1 MNKITCICLGV
12 KSMERAIKFYRDGL
26 GFKTDCK
33 INNPKVCFFDTPGTK
48 FELYPLDLLAKD
60 ISESNPPHIGSG
72 FGGITLTYNV
82 EKKEDVD
89 KIIELVKTV
98 GGTIVKEPQ
107 KVFWGGYHAYFK
119 DLDGYY
125 WEVAWGPD
133 FKFDENGM
141 LQF

>member
-12 KSMERAIKFYRDGL
+12 KNMEKALKFYRDGL
-26 GFKTDCK
+26 GYKTDCK
-33 INNPKVCFFDTPGTK
+33 ENNPPVCFFDTPGTK
-48 FELYPLDLLAKD
+48 FELFPLDLLAKD
-60 ISESNPPHIGSG
+60 INETNPPKVNG
-72 FGGITLTYNV
+72 FSGITLTYNV
-82 EKKEDVD
+82 KNKDDVD
-89 KIIELVKTV
+89 KIVELVKKA

-107 KVFWGGYHAYFK
+107 DVFWGGYHAYFC

-133 FKFDENGM
+133 FKFDENGL

>member
-1 MNKITCICLGV
+1 ME
-12 KSMERAIKFYRDGL
+12 KSVKFYRDKL
-26 GFKTDCK
+26 GYKTDCK
-33 INNPKVCFFDTPGTK
+33 EDNPYVCFFDTPGTK

-60 ISESNPPHIGSG
+60 INEEEPPDLAKG
-72 FGGITLTYNV
+72 FSGITLTYNV
-82 EKKEDVD
+82 ETKDEVD
-89 KIIELVKTV
+89 KVIELVRNA

-107 KVFWGGYHAYFK
+107 NVFWGGYHAYFQ

-133 FKFDENGM
+133 FKYDDNGL